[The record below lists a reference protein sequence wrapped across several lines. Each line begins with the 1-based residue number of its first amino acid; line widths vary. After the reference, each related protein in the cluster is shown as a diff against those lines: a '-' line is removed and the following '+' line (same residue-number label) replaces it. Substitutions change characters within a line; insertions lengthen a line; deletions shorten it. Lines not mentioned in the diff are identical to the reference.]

1 MRAGYDELDNDVH
14 FILKGGFFHNP
25 QYGEAIAARI
35 DKEGA
40 SLRSMIEAQK
50 EGKGVTLKK

>member
-1 MRAGYDELDNDVH
+1 MDNDVH
-14 FILKGGFFHNP
+14 FVLKGDFSHNP

-40 SLRSMIEAQK
+40 SLQSMIEALK